1 MFNIILHNPQ
11 IPPNTGNIV
20 RLCANTGAYLHLVR
34 PLGFEINEKSYRRAG
49 LDYHNEKILTSHEN
63 FNECLNKLQSKNV
76 YAITKFGT
84 KCYTDVKFNIG
95 DAILFGSETR
105 GLPGEVINQFSENK
119 KIFIPMIENSRSLNL
134 SNAVSLVLY
143 EAWRQVKFI
152 NSVRSNEQ

>member
-34 PLGFEINEKSYRRAG
+34 PLGFEINEKSYKRAG

-63 FNECLNKLQSKNV
+63 FNKCLNKLQSKNV

-152 NSVRSNEQ
+152 NSVRSNE